1 MVQLPQDW
9 FGTATWPPFHCFGT
23 ANMAAVTS
31 CEKAHVEGTRAV
43 PSKVR
48 HRVVCRQFNAE

>member
-1 MVQLPQDW
+1 MVAVSLFW
-9 FGTATWPPFHCFGT
+9 NTNMAAVSLFWNT
-23 ANMAAVTS
+23 NMAAVTS